1 MKNIKLI
8 ENFFI
13 LDKKNEFNHSDLDDI
28 KKFLERQIKEIKE

>member
-8 ENFFI
+8 ENFLI
-13 LDKKNEFNHSDLDDI
+13 LNKKNEFNDSSIDDV